1 MSLRPRS
8 TRAPSEPDAGAAA
21 VASAA
26 ATLSTLATPGL
37 GRLRA
42 VLAAGQQKYV
52 AAPTPAPTP
61 TAGLEDTPGRKS
73 FHVDLDVHVY
83 TPGIRLAAG
92 LQQRLRALQAL
103 KRLAPD
109 TDYVVVLRVAHMPD
123 DAAREAVA
131 QTLARGFENG
141 ILNAVET
148 PEGERR
154 PLLLSAVLQ
163 KDPVTDYVNHSCNRS
178 YSSTAFAYY
187 TTSAEQRAAFE
198 PILARF
204 GWPGNRLAAEHALLN
219 LAAVGAAV
227 RADGPEAAVAARNGR
242 GIVRVVFPV
251 YGHDGEEH
259 EEWEWYKWH
268 KVEGRDKGGASGT
281 SRASGELKFEVV
293 NARTSEAP
301 F

>member
-1 MSLRPRS
+1 MSLRPRN
-8 TRAPSEPDAGAAA
+8 TRAPGAPDGAATA
-21 VASAA
+21 AAAAA
-26 ATLSTLATPGL
+26 ATLTALATPDL

-42 VLAAGQQKYV
+42 VLAAGQQKHV
-52 AAPTPAPTP
+52 AAPTP

-73 FHVDLDVHVY
+73 FHADLDVHVY
-83 TPGIRLAAG
+83 TPGIQLAPG
-92 LQQRLRALQAL
+92 LRQRLRALQAL
-103 KRLAPD
+103 KRLKPD
-109 TDYVVVLRVAHMPD
+109 VDYVVVLRIAHMPND
-123 DAAREAVA
+123 EAREAVA

-141 ILNAVET
+141 VLNAVET
-148 PEGERR
+148 PEGVRQ

-163 KDPVTDYVNHSCNRS
+163 KDPVIDRVSHSCNRA

-187 TTSAEQRAAFE
+187 TTNAEQRAAFE

-204 GWPGNRLAAEHALLN
+204 GWPGNRLATEHALLN

-242 GIVRVVFPV
+242 GIMRVVFPV

-268 KVEGRDKGGASGT
+268 KVEGRDKAGASGT

-293 NARTSEAP
+293 NARTGEAP
-301 F
+301 S